1 MANFPRTEPE
11 IMTLAMT
18 MGTGLTDNVD
28 IYPTPPVTT
37 VQLANLS
44 QAYSAAR
51 NAAVAAQAAAEQAVT
66 DKNAALVALIEGM
79 KTDLRYAENTVE
91 YDNDKLLLIGW
102 SGRRPKTP
110 LSPPGQTLLLTVVQQ
125 DEGSVSFHW
134 KAPTT
139 GGKPSAYRVLRRERP
154 AGPWLDVATA
164 VVCGADLTNQDR
176 GKEFEFRVVAV
187 NKAGEGEPSNTVLVV
202 L

>member
-1 MANFPRTEPE
+1 
-11 IMTLAMT
+11 MT
-18 MGTGLTDNVD
+18 MGTGLNDNVD
-28 IYPTPPVTT
+28 VYPAPPVTV

-44 QAYSAAR
+44 QAYSAAH
-51 NAAVAAQAAAEQAVT
+51 NAAVAVQAAAEQATT
-66 DKNAALVALIEGM
+66 DKDVALAALVDGM
-79 KTDLRYAENTVE
+79 KSDLRYAENTVD
-91 YDNDKLLLIGW
+91 YDNDKLRLIGW
-102 SGRRPKTP
+102 AGRKPRTP
-110 LSPPGQTLLLTVVQQ
+110 LSPPGQTQLLSVIEQG
-125 DEGSVSFHW
+125 EGTVSFHW
-134 KAPTT
+134 KAPNT

-164 VVCGADLTNQDR
+164 VVCGADLTDQER